1 LPAVV
6 DDYDEVEA
14 HAYDNAGN
22 VMKKTAGG
30 GLTYLLGKL
39 VAGFLSFLLGPA
51 LAGAVFGF
59 FLGFMAGLFDD
70 LSIFLQIGDMFNA
83 ISQFPQMIGNLIS
96 NPGLIVSMIVD
107 MVGAHL
113 MRCNIV
119 NPYLTQDNYGK
130 DASWWN
136 QRVVKK
142 FWGESDPEAD
152 GMGNAIV
159 FSVACT
165 VSSVTG
171 WLAQS
176 SIVKSG
182 TMKFVRH
189 TMEDA
194 ARPGSSLL
202 VLRVV
207 PRWPA
212 AGHRFCGALVS
223 PAPDDLV
230 LIIRRTAT
238 IIPAKRIA
246 TSTAVPAP
254 TSGGIDSC
262 PVRRDNIPVAA
273 SASTK
278 GIDASMN
285 AFATAILSFPPFHG
299 LLLDDQTPAT
309 SMMIANA
316 RSAIDL
322 G

>member
-1 LPAVV
+1 MWG
-6 DDYDEVEA
+6 YEVEA

-59 FLGFMAGLFDD
+59 FLGFMAGLFED
-70 LSIFLQIGDMFNA
+70 LSIFLQIGDIFKA
-83 ISQFPQMIGNLIS
+83 ISQFPQMIGNLTS

-107 MVGAHL
+107 MVSAHL

-119 NPYLTQDNYGK
+119 NPYLTQDSYGK
-130 DASWWN
+130 DASWWG
-136 QRVVKK
+136 QRGVKK
-142 FWGESDPEAD
+142 FWGESDSEAD
-152 GMGNAIV
+152 GMGSAIV

-165 VSSVTG
+165 VLSVTG

-182 TMKFVRH
+182 TMKFVKH

-207 PRWPA
+207 PRWPSN
-212 AGHRFCGALVS
+212 GQHQLPPSLVTS
-223 PAPDDLV
+223 CRMRPSQRVFRVKSEKLKEESVLTARSNPDYDG
-230 LIIRRTAT
+230 
-238 IIPAKRIA
+238 
-246 TSTAVPAP
+246 AP
-254 TSGGIDSC
+254 TLKGW
-262 PVRRDNIPVAA
+262 PRR
-273 SASTK
+273 
-278 GIDASMN
+278 
-285 AFATAILSFPPFHG
+285 
-299 LLLDDQTPAT
+299 
-309 SMMIANA
+309 
-316 RSAIDL
+316 
-322 G
+322 